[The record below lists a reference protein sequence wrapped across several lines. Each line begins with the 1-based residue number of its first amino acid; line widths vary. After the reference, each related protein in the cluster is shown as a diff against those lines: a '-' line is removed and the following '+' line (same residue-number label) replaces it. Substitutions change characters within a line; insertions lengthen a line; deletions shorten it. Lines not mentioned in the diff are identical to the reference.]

1 MLLLATVILFSF
13 SFPNYSRHRRR
24 IDDRRIPSSWE
35 GEKKEKKEKE
45 FFVELLR

>member
-13 SFPNYSRHRRR
+13 SFSNYSRHRRR
-24 IDDRRIPSSWE
+24 IDDRRIPSWE